1 MRQDTQTRATHTYT
15 PAVYLPLNRRAR
27 ISIWCTKNAHTH
39 IHTTSV
45 PTDYEPHAD
54 RPAGMP
60 RWWVHSHLQSAPTLE
75 PLAGGKAHA
84 IAAVAAS
91 GMTSAPEGSRRVYS
105 NSAPDLLMAGKAS
118 SPLPPLHNPSAAS
131 EGIKAVKGLR
141 AEESEESSKLLQVP
155 VSALEIL
162 CSDLRMSGF
171 NSPAFL
177 TPELSQER
185 RKMLLDRTV
194 HLKGHLALQPSALIL
209 TLSTAPTL
217 QSLAISCGLDSRHE
231 LTVLEEEL
239 DGVKFWGLGLANKHS
254 KVWVYVNVYHTH
266 IYTRASSHTLHA
278 RKHTLSGV
286 GGRCVK
292 WQQFLN

>member
-1 MRQDTQTRATHTYT
+1 
-15 PAVYLPLNRRAR
+15 
-27 ISIWCTKNAHTH
+27 
-39 IHTTSV
+39 
-45 PTDYEPHAD
+45 
-54 RPAGMP
+54 MP

-105 NSAPDLLMAGKAS
+105 KSAPDLLIASTEGVEKAVKAS
-118 SPLPPLHNPSAAS
+118 LPLPPLHNPPAAP
-131 EGIKAVKGLR
+131 EGIKAVKGLS

-155 VSALEIL
+155 VLALEIL

-266 IYTRASSHTLHA
+266 IYPRARARTHTHA
-278 RKHTLSGV
+278 RTHAHSLTHSVSLTHTHHT
-286 GGRCVK
+286 RK
-292 WQQFLN
+292 YTYAYAYI

>member
-1 MRQDTQTRATHTYT
+1 
-15 PAVYLPLNRRAR
+15 
-27 ISIWCTKNAHTH
+27 
-39 IHTTSV
+39 
-45 PTDYEPHAD
+45 
-54 RPAGMP
+54 MP

-84 IAAVAAS
+84 IASVAAS

-105 NSAPDLLMAGKAS
+105 KSAPDLLIASTEGVEKAVKAS
-118 SPLPPLHNPSAAS
+118 LPLPPLHNPPAAP
-131 EGIKAVKGLR
+131 EGIKAVKGLS

-155 VSALEIL
+155 VLALEIL

-266 IYTRASSHTLHA
+266 IYPRARARTHTHA
-278 RKHTLSGV
+278 RTHAHSLTHSLSHAHTPHTQIHIRLRIHINAPPHLSPFWYYYLSLPPPF
-286 GGRCVK
+286 CSLSLSS
-292 WQQFLN
+292 FSLYL

>member
-1 MRQDTQTRATHTYT
+1 
-15 PAVYLPLNRRAR
+15 
-27 ISIWCTKNAHTH
+27 
-39 IHTTSV
+39 
-45 PTDYEPHAD
+45 
-54 RPAGMP
+54 
-60 RWWVHSHLQSAPTLE
+60 
-75 PLAGGKAHA
+75 
-84 IAAVAAS
+84 
-91 GMTSAPEGSRRVYS
+91 MTSAPEGSRRVYS
-105 NSAPDLLMAGKAS
+105 KSAPDLLIASTEGAGKAVKAS
-118 SPLPPLHNPSAAS
+118 SPLPPLHNPPAAP
-131 EGIKAVKGLR
+131 EGIKAVKGLS

-155 VSALEIL
+155 VLALEIL